1 MALTAQDFPHIPGWG
16 IDADPKNDPTY
27 PMRDRSKDDHTGASG
42 GVRPTLQVPD
52 LEVLKSIERPTPS
65 AVIGD
70 SVEPMGLS
78 GMIRRFA
85 FQFSENQYPHWL
97 PLVMADKINVVEG
110 IIDDLLHGK
119 VPNIYAEKG
128 YGASWKHDR
137 QGQLVKLAVG
147 VVAVAGVVALL
158 ASSGKGEKKRKKKRD
173 RQQPKESY
181 DQSYGD
187 RSYEMEF

>member
-1 MALTAQDFPHIPGWG
+1 MKTAQDYPHIPGWG

-27 PMRDRSKDDHTGASG
+27 PMRDRSKDDHK
-42 GVRPTLQVPD
+42 GVSQADRPTLQTPD
-52 LEVLKSIERPTPS
+52 FEVLQSIERPSPS

-70 SVEPMGLS
+70 SVEPTGLS

-85 FQFSENQYPHWL
+85 YQFSESVYPHWL
-97 PLVMADKINVVEG
+97 PLILADKINVVEG
-110 IIDDLLHGK
+110 IVDDLAHGHI
-119 VPNIYAEKG
+119 PNIYAEKG

-158 ASSGKGEKKRKKKRD
+158 ASSGKSEKKRKKKRD
-173 RQQPKESY
+173 REMADESY
-181 DQSYGD
+181 DD
-187 RSYEMEF
+187 RQYEIEY